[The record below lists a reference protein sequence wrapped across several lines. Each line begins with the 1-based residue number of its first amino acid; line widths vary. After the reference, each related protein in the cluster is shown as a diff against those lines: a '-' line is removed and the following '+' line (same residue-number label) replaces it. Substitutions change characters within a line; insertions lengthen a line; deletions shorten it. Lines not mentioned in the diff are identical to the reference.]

1 MKDNVTPKDKDLA
14 CVLRALGHPVR
25 LSILRIIAKKC
36 YIGGGA
42 GDGAES
48 PNGGIKKEGGGA
60 GDGAESPNGGIKKE
74 GGGAPVSSTGQ
85 ALDGGNKNNVCCCS
99 DVTKS
104 IDLAQSTISQHL
116 KVLLDAGLIKKRC
129 EGTRNCYSICSE
141 KISSLN
147 LSYADFIANIS
158 INNKAN

>member
-36 YIGGGA
+36 YI
-42 GDGAES
+42 
-48 PNGGIKKEGGGA
+48 GGGA

>member
-1 MKDNVTPKDKDLA
+1 MKENVISKDKELA
-14 CVLRALGHPVR
+14 CILRALAHPVR

-36 YIGGGA
+36 YTGGA
-42 GDGAES
+42 V
-48 PNGGIKKEGGGA
+48 
-60 GDGAESPNGGIKKE
+60 
-74 GGGAPVSSTGQ
+74 PVSGTGQ
-85 ALDGGNKNNVCCCS
+85 AQDEGGATNGDQPARCERKEENKGCCCS

-129 EGTRNCYSICSE
+129 EGTRNCYSICYE
-141 KISSLN
+141 KLASLN

-158 INNKAN
+158 KNNKAEEIE